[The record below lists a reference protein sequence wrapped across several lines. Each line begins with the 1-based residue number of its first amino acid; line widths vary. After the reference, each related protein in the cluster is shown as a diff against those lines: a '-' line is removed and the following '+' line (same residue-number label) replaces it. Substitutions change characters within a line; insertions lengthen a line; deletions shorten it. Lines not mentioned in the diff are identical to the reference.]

1 MQLSKNGFRFKTA
14 LVLCATFRGFN
25 MKKLC
30 VIFMLCASPAFAID
44 FTQPLKMADGE
55 MAQDCAHF
63 TDTKCDKVVTLT
75 LGRLIAAALSQPKKG
90 DIVGQ
95 VQDGKLAMR
104 VLDAKNET
112 LTPEEI
118 TRIKE
123 RLGEMGINAVVVLN
137 AVRAIDPTVDKK

>member
-1 MQLSKNGFRFKTA
+1 
-14 LVLCATFRGFN
+14 
-25 MKKLC
+25 
-30 VIFMLCASPAFAID
+30 MLCASPAFAID
-44 FTQPLKMADGE
+44 FTQPLKTADGE
-55 MAQDCAHF
+55 IAQDCAHYS
-63 TDTKCDKVVTLT
+63 TDTGKCDKVVPLT

-104 VLDAKNET
+104 VLDSKDET

-123 RLGEMGINAVVVLN
+123 RLGEMGVNAVVVLN